1 MFKLFFLGIICH
13 LIFIEISNAQF
24 KYPAARKEIFDTV
37 IYGKKISDEYFWMSR
52 KKNAEEVKKLSRQQS
67 NLAQTILDSIPGTE
81 MIKKDW
87 EQAFDDIILHE
98 IFGNVNRIIAT
109 HDELLLGRCVTQR
122 RKFFGGECYQPAP

>member
-52 KKNAEEVKKLSRQQS
+52 KKKCRRSKKIKQAAKQFSTNYSRQHS
-67 NLAQTILDSIPGTE
+67 GNG
-81 MIKKDW
+81 
-87 EQAFDDIILHE
+87 DDKE
-98 IFGNVNRIIAT
+98 R
-109 HDELLLGRCVTQR
+109 LGA
-122 RKFFGGECYQPAP
+122 GI